1 MKTNGAWIR
10 EALADAY
17 YDSIPLITINL
28 LWFLLTLLLV
38 TAPPAAAGLYYATNR
53 LAHRRSA
60 NWRTFFEGFRAHFW
74 LGWRWVLTNL
84 LVLAVLLG
92 DAWFYGRMGWG
103 WGEWVQGFLVGLAIL
118 WGLLQIY
125 TFPLLLEQQERRML
139 VAVRNSAVL
148 YLRRPL
154 FSIGLALV
162 VILLIGLS
170 TWLLP
175 PCWLFFTAS
184 LSAFLA
190 NRGTIVLIESL
201 Q

>member
-1 MKTNGAWIR
+1 MKTSGAWIR

-28 LWFLLTLLLV
+28 LWCLLTLPPI

-103 WGEWVQGFLVGLAIL
+103 WGEWVQGFFVGLAIL

-170 TWLLP
+170 TCLLP

>member
-1 MKTNGAWIR
+1 MKTSGAWIR